1 MHCGVMVTGYNQ
13 GDWDRLMAGDYD
25 RPPDVP
31 DVVNM
36 DHTLRLGELVEPLGF
51 DSIWATEH
59 YGSAYSMQPNPLQ
72 YLAYWAGR
80 TRRVDVGT
88 AVIVAPWWNPVRLAH
103 EVSMLD
109 VLLQGRRLHLGIGR
123 GIAPHEYASLGIPL
137 DQSHKY
143 FYDVVNVLR
152 ASDGSE
158 RFSYDGDV
166 YHVPPTT
173 VRPQARHKGELT
185 RNIKAAFQTETSAR
199 LAAENGL
206 GQMFVAEDDVDKMA
220 GGVRQFNRIRAE
232 IGLPPD
238 QPTTLLWM
246 YCAETEDEAEEGWQ
260 YFENQLLAAQYHYF
274 QWNNPG
280 FQGIAGMEPYTKRQ
294 VADIGPADASME
306 ARRRTQPIG
315 TPEQIIERIRAV
327 QWAASLET
335 IVVHFFYG
343 GMPPEKA
350 EKSLRLFAEQVLP
363 AVQAMETPI
372 NPACLDAAAS

>member
-1 MHCGVMVTGYNQ
+1 
-13 GDWDRLMAGDYD
+13 
-25 RPPDVP
+25 
-31 DVVNM
+31 
-36 DHTLRLGELVEPLGF
+36 
-51 DSIWATEH
+51 
-59 YGSAYSMQPNPLQ
+59 
-72 YLAYWAGR
+72 
-80 TRRVDVGT
+80 
-88 AVIVAPWWNPVRLAH
+88 
-103 EVSMLD
+103 
-109 VLLQGRRLHLGIGR
+109 
-123 GIAPHEYASLGIPL
+123 
-137 DQSHKY
+137 
-143 FYDVVNVLR
+143 
-152 ASDGSE
+152 
-158 RFSYDGDV
+158 
-166 YHVPPTT
+166 
-173 VRPQARHKGELT
+173 
-185 RNIKAAFQTETSAR
+185 
-199 LAAENGL
+199 
-206 GQMFVAEDDVDKMA
+206 MA